1 MLTLSCLIYIIP
13 GVSSESQRIQ
23 LLEEERNEMEN
34 EIKRMQENMRVVKQE
49 ERRMHE
55 EEVNGIK
62 VEKQEIQKKLN
73 TSEKKCKDLQMEV
86 LNLKRKM
93 EDEQRAHNKD
103 MTELIKKQNGMLAL
117 IDFLFCVYDT
127 VLPKLMEEKVWKLLR
142 ITI

>member
-1 MLTLSCLIYIIP
+1 
-13 GVSSESQRIQ
+13 
-23 LLEEERNEMEN
+23 MEN

-103 MTELIKKQNGMLAL
+103 MTELIKKQNGMLTL
-117 IDFLFCVYDT
+117 IDFLFCFVYDT
-127 VLPKLMEEKVWKLLR
+127 ILPKLMEEKVWKLLR

>member
-1 MLTLSCLIYIIP
+1 MAHCHFIP
-13 GVSSESQRIQ
+13 GVSSESQRVQ
-23 LLEEERNEMEN
+23 LLEEERDEMEN
-34 EIKRMQENMRVVKQE
+34 EIKRMQENMRAVKQE

-103 MTELIKKQNGMLAL
+103 MTELIKKQNGMLYL
-117 IDFLFCVYDT
+117 NITVFLKY
-127 VLPKLMEEKVWKLLR
+127 R
-142 ITI
+142 GIQIYH

>member
-1 MLTLSCLIYIIP
+1 MARCNFIP
-13 GVSSESQRIQ
+13 GVSSESQRVQ
-23 LLEEERNEMEN
+23 LLEEERDEMEN

-86 LNLKRKM
+86 LNLKHKM

-103 MTELIKKQNGMLAL
+103 MTELIKKQNGTLHLKIIVFLRYHSIQMNHFMKI
-117 IDFLFCVYDT
+117 ID
-127 VLPKLMEEKVWKLLR
+127 
-142 ITI
+142 

>member
-1 MLTLSCLIYIIP
+1 MARCNFIT
-13 GVSSESQRIQ
+13 GVSSESQRVQ
-23 LLEEERNEMEN
+23 LLEEERDEMEN

-86 LNLKRKM
+86 LNLKHKM

-103 MTELIKKQNGMLAL
+103 MTELIKKQNGMLHL
-117 IDFLFCVYDT
+117 KIIVFLRYHGIQMNHFMKIID
-127 VLPKLMEEKVWKLLR
+127 
-142 ITI
+142 

>member
-1 MLTLSCLIYIIP
+1 
-13 GVSSESQRIQ
+13 
-23 LLEEERNEMEN
+23 MEN

-103 MTELIKKQNGMLAL
+103 MTELIKKQNGKVDNFIKSSIGLLVTKTQGWEKIGKHCLQEMLNSCRK
-117 IDFLFCVYDT
+117 FV
-127 VLPKLMEEKVWKLLR
+127 
-142 ITI
+142 